1 MAPSPRWPGWAAVP
15 RAGPGHGPLTCL
27 MASTR
32 VTVLPVPGGPKM
44 RYGAGLD
51 IPVTMCVTAL
61 HCSSFACSLWSN
73 HLREQRLSVP
83 GPHPL
88 PFPPPP
94 SPSISSHPAGTG
106 THWGWKVPVKR
117 DLWQEAEGKR
127 RLDKP
132 RCMARVAARCWTCSG
147 SRLKVKVTSNLRLFT
162 NFFCSLGRSSVSRAQ
177 ACSPAPSLARAQPSA
192 RPSGAAGALPARL
205 GLDATHLEE
214 KPSLTFS
221 SSTLCT

>member
-88 PFPPPP
+88 PSPPPRPLP
-94 SPSISSHPAGTG
+94 SPPIPQARGLTGAG
-106 THWGWKVPVKR
+106 
-117 DLWQEAEGKR
+117 
-127 RLDKP
+127 
-132 RCMARVAARCWTCSG
+132 RC
-147 SRLKVKVTSNLRLFT
+147 L
-162 NFFCSLGRSSVSRAQ
+162 
-177 ACSPAPSLARAQPSA
+177 
-192 RPSGAAGALPARL
+192 
-205 GLDATHLEE
+205 
-214 KPSLTFS
+214 
-221 SSTLCT
+221 